1 LLQGLTTLYSLTI
14 IIIKH
19 ISRAVKRFFMKEGDF
34 LKANMDVRN
43 AVKEHGFLLWQL
55 AEALGMQDSNLSKK
69 LRREL
74 SPQEKERYF
83 KTIETMTAQ
92 RNGGEQK

>member
-1 LLQGLTTLYSLTI
+1 
-14 IIIKH
+14 
-19 ISRAVKRFFMKEGDF
+19 M
-34 LKANMDVRN
+34 KANKDIRD
-43 AVKEHGFLLWQL
+43 AVEARGFRLWEL

-74 SPQEKERYF
+74 SSQEKERYF
-83 KTIETMTAQ
+83 NAIETMTAQ

>member
-1 LLQGLTTLYSLTI
+1 
-14 IIIKH
+14 
-19 ISRAVKRFFMKEGDF
+19 M
-34 LKANMDVRN
+34 KANFDIRD
-43 AVKEHGFLLWQL
+43 AVKEHGFKLWEL

-83 KTIETMTAQ
+83 NAIETMTAQ
-92 RNGGEQK
+92 RNGGEKL